1 MSFALQVALF
11 LACIAVV
18 LFVSLLI
25 PLAILFYRRA
35 SNITRQLEEIIN
47 GDLKKLIQDSQTM
60 VQNINLLSTHT
71 NRQLDELDKVTGIV
85 LRWSERANHIVE
97 EVGAL
102 AEVPLINAVRNLKV
116 LRQTWK
122 IIVGLFGEDSRQ
134 NDHKTEEVR
143 DTDSPQNPKHGRQ

>member
-1 MSFALQVALF
+1 MSSALQVVLF
-11 LACIAVV
+11 LACVAMV

-60 VQNINLLSTHT
+60 VQNINLLSAHA

-85 LRWSERANHIVE
+85 LGWSERANHIVE
-97 EVGAL
+97 AVGAV
-102 AEVPLINAVRNLKV
+102 AEVPL
-116 LRQTWK
+116 
-122 IIVGLFGEDSRQ
+122 
-134 NDHKTEEVR
+134 
-143 DTDSPQNPKHGRQ
+143 